1 MWFRWWRMA
10 GVAATGA
17 AAAAA
22 LFAGYREARKAISLP
37 AEPLHALE
45 ALCVAGVLGAGV
57 ALLAVEWTRR
67 AYRRLLTRLASRV
80 AELRHNPAPHGLHEL
95 DRLLPPH
102 PEAAAVQEQVEAL
115 TSCYRTALCK
125 SSRRKRGSKSC
136 APTSGK
142 VPRSTNDR
150 PRLLPALSTPA
161 ARFACRLAS
170 RRACAGR
177 PSHLRCCNGS
187 DAPSAISSP
196 GRFSIWSTPL
206 MSPSWAAPCNKPC
219 ATARPTT
226 SPFASSCP
234 TGPSAACKPT

>member
-115 TSCYRTALCK
+115 TSCYRTAVARVVQAQERLEELRRPAAK
-125 SSRRKRGSKSC
+125 SRGARTTVPVSCPPSRRRQLASHVGSPH
-136 APTSGK
+136 AE
-142 VPRSTNDR
+142 
-150 PRLLPALSTPA
+150 PALEDHLISVA
-161 ARFACRLAS
+161 AMARMLPRRS
-170 RRACAGR
+170 RRPAVSRSG
-177 PSHLRCCNGS
+177 PLR
-187 DAPSAISSP
+187 
-196 GRFSIWSTPL
+196 
-206 MSPSWAAPCNKPC
+206 
-219 ATARPTT
+219 
-226 SPFASSCP
+226 
-234 TGPSAACKPT
+234 